1 MNNTNPKISSTPQ
14 PVHSVSNFTDEPF
27 VTAEQAS
34 TALNLPLYYFID
46 ARKRAEMGI
55 PFYLI
60 SRMVRYRIRELH
72 KWQVGY
78 AARQTGHTSTT
89 RKGGAHA

>member
-1 MNNTNPKISSTPQ
+1 MNNTNPTISLTPQ
-14 PVHSVSNFTDEPF
+14 PDHSVGDFTDEPF

-60 SRMVRYRIRELH
+60 SRMVRYRIRELY

-78 AARQTGHTSTT
+78 AARQAGHTSTAQ
-89 RKGGAHA
+89 KGGAHA

>member
-1 MNNTNPKISSTPQ
+1 
-14 PVHSVSNFTDEPF
+14 
-27 VTAEQAS
+27 
-34 TALNLPLYYFID
+34 
-46 ARKRAEMGI
+46 MGI

-78 AARQTGHTSTT
+78 AARQAGHTSTT
-89 RKGGAHA
+89 QKGGAWLTSTILTARRQLSWPVEAGNEFVALFARTDLSHRCGHRLR

>member
-1 MNNTNPKISSTPQ
+1 MKKTKTMISPKRQ
-14 PVHSVSNFTDEPF
+14 PAHMAADFAEDYL

-78 AARQTGHTSTT
+78 AARQAGHTSTT
-89 RKGGAHA
+89 QKGGAHA